1 MSERIEAAALAWEIS
16 RQTCSVDPATGESCR
31 WHHGLW
37 PWLSVMGLSTSPT
50 RFSEFYR
57 AAFARALA
65 GSGEARV
72 LVSGA
77 ADLEMLARVESA
89 CAACGVAPDVTAI
102 DLCETPLALSRR
114 YGERRGLRI
123 TSERSDVL
131 AYTPA
136 ARFDIVC
143 SDSFLGQFAPPAR
156 ERLIARW
163 ASLLRPGG
171 SVITVNRLR
180 PDADPERR
188 VAFSHEQARAFVES
202 VRSAAEQLPAR
213 ARPPL
218 AELATEAARYARR
231 QGAWPVRSAA
241 ELEALFARGG
251 FEVVRLEIAPIAGAP
266 PLATA
271 PTVAGGAPYAR
282 IEARLRA

>member
-1 MSERIEAAALAWEIS
+1 MSERIEAAALAWEVS
-16 RQTCSVDPATGESCR
+16 RQTCSVDPGTGESCR

-37 PWLSVMGLSTSPT
+37 PWLGVLGLNTSPA

-57 AAFARALA
+57 AAFGRTLA
-65 GSGEARV
+65 GRGEARV
-72 LVSGA
+72 LISGA
-77 ADLEMLARVESA
+77 ADLEMLAQADAA
-89 CAACGVAPDVTAI
+89 CAVCGVAPDVTAV

-114 YGERRGLRI
+114 YGERRGLRVA
-123 TSERSDVL
+123 TERSDIL
-131 AYTPA
+131 AYAPG
-136 ARFDIVC
+136 ARFDVVC
-143 SDSFLGQFAPPAR
+143 SDSFLGQFAPLAR

-163 ASLLRPGG
+163 AALLRPGG

-188 VAFSHEQARAFVES
+188 VEFSPEQARSFVES

-218 AELATEAARYARR
+218 EELVAEAGRYAQR

-241 ELEALFARGG
+241 ELEAPFARAGL
-251 FEVVRLEIAPIAGAP
+251 EVVRLEVAPIAGAA
-266 PLATA
+266 LRTTA

-282 IEARLRA
+282 IEARLRG